1 MAKLVNDE
9 LDHPEKGSIEAG
21 LTIIP
26 TTTFFLLAMQLVIA
40 GSFQLIETI
49 DLQSALTRTALFG
62 SEGSEFAF
70 EHARIVQQQ
79 NVEIPG
85 GGELLIA
92 NSTLKVPIISAL
104 APQDANVS
112 SHVIVVRE

>member
-1 MAKLVNDE
+1 MEQLVNDE
-9 LDHPEKGSIEAG
+9 LDHPESGSIEAG

-26 TTTFFLLAMQLVIA
+26 TTAFFLLALQLVIA

-62 SEGSEFAF
+62 SEGSEFVF
-70 EHARIVQQQ
+70 EHSRIVQQQ
-79 NVEIPG
+79 SSEIPG

-92 NSTLKVPIISAL
+92 NSTAKVPVISAL
-104 APQDANVS
+104 APQGADVS
-112 SHVIVVRE
+112 SRVIVVRE